1 MVENL
6 KVGAAE
12 VSAETEEEKEV
23 AEEEEEEEEGA
34 GASTLDLGRWL
45 NLLQR

>member
-23 AEEEEEEEEGA
+23 AEEGEEEEGA